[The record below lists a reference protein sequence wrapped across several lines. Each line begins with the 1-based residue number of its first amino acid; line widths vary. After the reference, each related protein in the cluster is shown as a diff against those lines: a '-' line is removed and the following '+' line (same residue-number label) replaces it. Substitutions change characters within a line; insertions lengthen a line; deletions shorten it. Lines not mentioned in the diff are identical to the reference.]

1 MGKRRLKREHG
12 GSLLAAVERGRGA
25 EESSVGERGSPRWLV
40 ATGRWRR
47 DGGAFPGDLGERIVG
62 EISVGL
68 ARLHAIEQDPTRQP
82 LPRIRDA
89 SSLNGPGC
97 PITGRF
103 DLGGGARKSAFRLP
117 DILQK
122 SLNHVKGNSAL
133 FYTIDCYIII

>member
-1 MGKRRLKREHG
+1 M
-12 GSLLAAVERGRGA
+12 
-25 EESSVGERGSPRWLV
+25 
-40 ATGRWRR
+40 
-47 DGGAFPGDLGERIVG
+47 VG

-103 DLGGGARKSAFRLP
+103 DLGGGARKSAVRLP

-122 SLNHVKGNSAL
+122 SLKDVNGNSVL
-133 FYTIDCYIII
+133 FYIIDFNIIISEIFA